1 MADQGTQEWLQERC
15 GRVTASRIADLMART
30 KTGWGAS
37 RANYAAQLIAERL
50 TGCVTPSFTNAAMI
64 HGTETE
70 PEARRAYEFFVDRD
84 VQQVGFV
91 PHPEIEMA
99 GASPDGLVGEDGL
112 LELKCPQTATHIET
126 LLSGCIPDKYIKQ
139 MQFQMRCTGRAWCDF
154 ASYDNRLPERMRL
167 FVKRVERDE
176 QAIADIDEAVRE
188 FIAEIDATVAQLRA
202 RYDASLTDNL
212 TQSLE
217 KAA

>member
-1 MADQGTQEWLQERC
+1 MIEQGTAEWLQERC
-15 GRVTASRIADLMART
+15 GKVTASRIADLMAKT
-30 KTGWGAS
+30 KSGPGAS

-50 TGCVTPSFTNAAMI
+50 TGTVATSFTNAAMI

-91 PHPEIEMA
+91 PHPSINMA

-112 LELKCPQTATHIET
+112 LELKCPNTATHIDT
-126 LLSGCIPDKYIKQ
+126 LLSGSVPDKYIKQ
-139 MQFQMRCTGRAWCDF
+139 MQFQMACTGRQWCDF

-167 FVKRVERDE
+167 FVKRIERSAE
-176 QAIADIDEAVRE
+176 T
-188 FIAEIDATVAQLRA
+188 IAEIETEVTAFLAEIDDTVGKLRA
-202 RYDASLTDNL
+202 QYEP
-212 TQSLE
+212 QLE
-217 KAA
+217 EAA